1 MPAAKQKKAKPKQS
15 HKYTFD
21 FSLSGLIS
29 LFGFSVLIMV
39 WMFILGVL
47 VGRGYKPETF
57 IPQLA
62 RILPQDAVQS
72 IQGPAPKDE
81 RSETLKPEDLTF
93 YDDLKKGSEP
103 KREPVKKTPVKATPP
118 KPAAQPPVKASPP
131 KPAAQPSVKPASPA
145 PAAASAETGRFR
157 YIYQVAAFKEED
169 RAVLF
174 RDQILKGGIS
184 SYFLKGESA
193 GDPWFRVYVSFDG
206 TPEQTGK
213 LHSELEKMGVKNPLL
228 RSKKPI

>member
-1 MPAAKQKKAKPKQS
+1 
-15 HKYTFD
+15 
-21 FSLSGLIS
+21 
-29 LFGFSVLIMV
+29 
-39 WMFILGVL
+39 
-47 VGRGYKPETF
+47 F

-62 RILPQDAVQS
+62 KILPQDAVQS

-103 KREPVKKTPVKATPP
+103 KREPVKKTPVKA
-118 KPAAQPPVKASPP
+118 SPP
-131 KPAAQPSVKPASPA
+131 KPVAQPPVKPASPA